1 MQMRIQELA
10 AYADKVRFDSQEQVE
25 NYKNKYNDYK
35 GKLKKANVSIQTLS
49 TRLAKQELHL
59 AAEREIGRVDSVR
72 MIGSQFSGAPG
83 ANLGAQRLLA
93 GFRSNGSALSPAGVY
108 DEYNVGDLENQEL
121 NEEIK
126 KLLMEN

>member
-1 MQMRIQELA
+1 MQLRIQELA
-10 AYADKVRFDSQEQVE
+10 AYADKVRYDSQEQVE
-25 NYKNKYNDYK
+25 NYKGKYNDYK
-35 GKLKKANVSIQTLS
+35 GKLKKANISIQTLS

-72 MIGSQFSGAPG
+72 IGSQFSGNPAG
-83 ANLGAQRLLA
+83 VNLGAQRLLA
-93 GFRSNGSALSPAGVY
+93 GFRSNGSALSPAVGY
-108 DEYNVGDLENQEL
+108 DDYNVGDLENQEL